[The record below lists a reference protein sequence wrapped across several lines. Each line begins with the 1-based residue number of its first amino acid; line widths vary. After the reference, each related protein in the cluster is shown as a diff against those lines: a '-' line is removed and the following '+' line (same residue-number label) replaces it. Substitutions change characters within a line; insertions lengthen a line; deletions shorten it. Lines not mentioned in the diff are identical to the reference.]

1 MPADGQVARGMR
13 SSPIGS
19 TSRVP
24 YGEGSWPRPPILSFI
39 ETIVR
44 MRQFANLG
52 AGRSGWSWSL
62 SGAAAARVWC
72 R

>member
-24 YGEGSWPRPPILSFI
+24 YGEGSWPRPPILRFI

-44 MRQFANLG
+44 MRQFFCDPDRAV
-52 AGRSGWSWSL
+52 AQTDP
-62 SGAAAARVWC
+62 
-72 R
+72 